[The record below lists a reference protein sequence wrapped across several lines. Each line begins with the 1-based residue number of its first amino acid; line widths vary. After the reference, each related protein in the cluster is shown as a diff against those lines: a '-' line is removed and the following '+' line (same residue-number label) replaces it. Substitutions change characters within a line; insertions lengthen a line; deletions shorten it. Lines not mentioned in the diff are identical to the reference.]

1 MVAYTACQTLDDTGT
16 SLPAV
21 IEDLLC
27 TGAAAYAALEQ
38 GLFTVD
44 RLNTGGQVAQDYE
57 TWGRA
62 RLTAFTQLLFQYGRA
77 RRLRGRRLYRG
88 G

>member
-1 MVAYTACQTLDDTGT
+1 MTDSTR
-16 SLPAV
+16 
-21 IEDLLC
+21 
-27 TGAAAYAALEQ
+27 AA
-38 GLFTVD
+38 
-44 RLNTGGQVAQDYE
+44 RVAQDYE